1 MRYLWWSLTVVNIEQ
16 LFLVLLWTLRH
27 SNITFKIRMHKL
39 FQFEELDCVIY
50 IFLPLN
56 RVNKEMTQTI
66 KDELHK
72 GEFSQNSLVIK
83 QGCSTSVALICFVLD
98 HSLCEDWAGC
108 CRMFSSTLGLYWQ
121 EGCIQSPKSCDNQ
134 ICFLL
139 ENHWYKAMISWI
151 YT

>member
-1 MRYLWWSLTVVNIEQ
+1 
-16 LFLVLLWTLRH
+16 
-27 SNITFKIRMHKL
+27 MHKL

-56 RVNKEMTQTI
+56 PVNKEMTQTI

-98 HSLCEDWAGC
+98 HSCVRTELGVAGC
-108 CRMFSSTLGLYWQ
+108 LAVPLASTDKRGVSNPQRVVITKYV
-121 EGCIQSPKSCDNQ
+121 SCLRITDIKQ
-134 ICFLL
+134 
-139 ENHWYKAMISWI
+139 
-151 YT
+151 